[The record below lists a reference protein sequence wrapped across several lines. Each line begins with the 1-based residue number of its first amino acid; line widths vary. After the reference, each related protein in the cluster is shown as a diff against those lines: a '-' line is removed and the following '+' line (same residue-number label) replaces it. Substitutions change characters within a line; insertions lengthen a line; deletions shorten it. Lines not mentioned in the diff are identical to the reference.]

1 MVLFVSP
8 IVVAGAKV
16 TGSSVVGAG
25 VVVVEAGAGVV
36 VVVTTGVVV
45 VTTGVVVVALTEV
58 KFSKLKKF
66 TR

>member
-8 IVVAGAKV
+8 TVVPGAKV

-25 VVVVEAGAGVV
+25 VVVVEAGARV
-36 VVVTTGVVV
+36 VVV

-58 KFSKLKKF
+58 KFLKLKKF

>member
-8 IVVAGAKV
+8 TVVPGAKV
-16 TGSSVVGAG
+16 TGSPVVGAG

-45 VTTGVVVVALTEV
+45 VALTEV
-58 KFSKLKKF
+58 KFLKLKKF